1 MSQVTSAISALAKDT
16 QDAEKAIE
24 TLKRLLLA
32 LDYSNKLKDEAGALA
47 DQLGK
52 CIVDIFALA
61 YETFRMLRKV
71 ESIIKILPDNIFKKI
86 INMLIVKIE
95 ELVAYAMF
103 KLV

>member
-1 MSQVTSAISALAKDT
+1 
-16 QDAEKAIE
+16 
-24 TLKRLLLA
+24 
-32 LDYSNKLKDEAGALA
+32 
-47 DQLGK
+47 
-52 CIVDIFALA
+52 
-61 YETFRMLRKV
+61 MLRKV